1 MAPGTPRNLPWEA
14 VSPKCEGFLLA
25 RSCPTAACAEVSAE
39 MRATQPGGH
48 WALGVRLPG
57 PQGLRPCDPPGL
69 GGSNGP
75 VVGTQVG
82 LDAPGPEGVWSLPP
96 RWAFSRRAS
105 AAPGSPHPREL
116 RDPSA
121 GVAAPILSLDLPEAA
136 TTEVFKCT
144 PCPSNPLSAVQDC
157 PRSVQE
163 ARDVGAWWA
172 QQGPSSVCLSP
183 HPGDIS
189 LCPVICSVPARS
201 GGPTSRPLPPCAC

>member
-1 MAPGTPRNLPWEA
+1 
-14 VSPKCEGFLLA
+14 
-25 RSCPTAACAEVSAE
+25 
-39 MRATQPGGH
+39 MRASS
-48 WALGVRLPG
+48 W
-57 PQGLRPCDPPGL
+57 PGL
-69 GGSNGP
+69 APQQPVLRFQRKCAPHSLAGTGPWGCASLDPRGSGRVTLQVWEVATVPSSGLKSALTLQVQRACGLFRRGGRLAGGP
-75 VVGTQVG
+75 HRG
-82 LDAPGPEGVWSLPP
+82 
-96 RWAFSRRAS
+96 S